1 MISLLLI
8 DAQGLPQLSWQT
20 RVFCLHERLLE
31 GGMGT
36 AWAVSGRALSTWGSS
51 IAPDSHVAR
60 LRRCPHELTAHSF
73 DIAAMPLRL
82 QNDLTAPRRDAM
94 LRFKAATPNE
104 KHVGNYI
111 RAHRTL
117 ADRPY
122 EGKVIPGFMAPLQS
136 RALFLRALAG
146 AALTERFSKPLAL
159 FSFKTL
165 YIYIKRFSSV
175 L

>member
-1 MISLLLI
+1 
-8 DAQGLPQLSWQT
+8 
-20 RVFCLHERLLE
+20 
-31 GGMGT
+31 
-36 AWAVSGRALSTWGSS
+36 
-51 IAPDSHVAR
+51 
-60 LRRCPHELTAHSF
+60 
-73 DIAAMPLRL
+73 
-82 QNDLTAPRRDAM
+82 M
-94 LRFKAATPNE
+94 LCFKAATPNE

-146 AALTERFSKPLAL
+146 AALTERFSNLSHYFHAET
-159 FSFKTL
+159 F
-165 YIYIKRFSSV
+165 YIPRGSRD